1 MKKLIVLII
10 LITPGDA
17 YCQESPLDFIRNFFD
32 SYPPCVRTFYCYDY
46 KFEVDRKNLIITTKL
61 FNYRGDQQDQK
72 VLTEET
78 KYLIP
83 VDQIKTIQYF
93 PSGSED
99 IYISAYNDKIER
111 HRKGKRELFG
121 HLPLDFNKYE
131 LTEEL
136 KKAFEENFDLVL
148 DSFE

>member
-1 MKKLIVLII
+1 MKKFIVLII
-10 LITPGDA
+10 LIAPGDA
-17 YCQESPLDFIRNFFD
+17 YCQESPLEFIRNFFD
-32 SYPPCVRTFYCYDY
+32 SYPPCVKTFYCYDY
-46 KFEVDRKNLIITTKL
+46 KFEVDRENLIITTKL
-61 FNYRGDQQDQK
+61 FNYEGDQLDQK

-83 VDQIKTIQYF
+83 VDQIEAVQYF

-99 IYISAYNDKIER
+99 IYISTYDDKIER
-111 HRKGKRELFG
+111 HRNGKRQLFRL
-121 HLPLDFNKYE
+121 LPLDFNKYE
-131 LTEEL
+131 LTVEV